1 MNAFIGNS
9 DMVKTGRPM
18 NLDSI
23 VMARR
28 VVSSFFFFHISI
40 NNKLIFKYVD

>member
-9 DMVKTGRPM
+9 DMGKTGRPM
-18 NLDSI
+18 NLDGI

-28 VVSSFFFFHISI
+28 IVSSFFFFYILF